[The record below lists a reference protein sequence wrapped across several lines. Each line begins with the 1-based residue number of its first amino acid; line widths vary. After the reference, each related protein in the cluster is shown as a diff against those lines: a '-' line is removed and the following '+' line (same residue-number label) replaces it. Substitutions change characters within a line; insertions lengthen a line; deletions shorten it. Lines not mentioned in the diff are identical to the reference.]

1 MRFCCLCLFPNTLL
15 PFRSNIEIFYVHH
28 VVNQLIS
35 AILFSLLLL
44 NLALFKGCV
53 SSFLSSKLLVFFG
66 KISFGFYLY
75 HQPLMIRAAQLN
87 GLSIGSIQLMPNNII
102 VVFMWSILVSVLSYY
117 FIEKA
122 LSRKIE
128 QILIARN

>member
-1 MRFCCLCLFPNTLL
+1 MLISYYAFA
-15 PFRSNIEIFYVHH
+15 FRSNIEIFYVHH

-53 SSFLSSKLLVFFG
+53 SSFLSSRLLVFCG

-122 LSRKIE
+122 LSRKIK